1 VIYLEEISDNSDK
14 NDIINGIKFM
24 GFDQIRINRQM
35 SQITKTDIKQVYT
48 TRETAD
54 LLGVSLRTIQLW
66 VESGILKAWKTAGGH
81 RRISRESVNALLN
94 ERNGALS
101 INTSAKQYKLLVIE
115 DDTDLLELYRL
126 HIQLWNLPIQVLT
139 AVNGYEGLIKIGREL
154 PDIIIVDLILPNMNG
169 FELINTLL
177 ENNEYKN
184 IGIIVVT
191 SLSDEEI
198 EKMGGIDES
207 IIQLKKPVSFERLQ
221 QLISQRI
228 NNKNAHTLA
237 SA

>member
-1 VIYLEEISDNSDK
+1 MREIT
-14 NDIINGIKFM
+14 
-24 GFDQIRINRQM
+24 
-35 SQITKTDIKQVYT
+35 ITTNKQVYT

-81 RRISRESVNALLN
+81 RRISHESVIALLN

-101 INTSAKQYKLLVIE
+101 VDDPTKQYKVLVIE

-126 HIQLWNLPIQVLT
+126 KMRLWGLPIQLLT
-139 AVNGYEGLIKIGREL
+139 AENGYEGLIKIGKDR
-154 PDIIIVDLILPNMNG
+154 PDVVIVDLILPNMNG

-191 SLSDEEI
+191 SLPDEEI

-207 IIQLKKPVSFERLQ
+207 IIQLKKPVSFDRLQ

-228 NNKNAHTLA
+228 TNKSAHTLV